1 MSTYGNQPPPNPG
14 PGQYGGPQQPPSGGT
29 YGGNTYGSPSGGA
42 PYSGGTYGSAPGA
55 APTSGGTYGAAPTS
69 GGTYGSAPTS
79 GGTYGSAP
87 AGGTQYGGAP
97 YGAPVGAPGGAPY
110 GGGPAGGPPP
120 YGSQPPP
127 QGTNGLS
134 IAGLVLAFLF
144 APIGFIL
151 SIIGLIQA
159 GKRGQKGKG
168 LAVAGII
175 VSLLV
180 MIGSG
185 VLIAATASTVTK
197 LADPG
202 CTVGKS
208 AVLDNTDKI
217 SNPDTLKQGLQAT
230 ITGLDS
236 AVAKAKHSDVRD
248 AMKALRDDYNQM
260 LQAVNTG
267 TAPDSNLTNKITSDG
282 NRVDS
287 LCSIGTK

>member
-1 MSTYGNQPPPNPG
+1 MSTYGNQQPPNPG
-14 PGQYGGPQQPPSGGT
+14 PGQYGSPQPPPGGTT
-29 YGGNTYGSPSGGA
+29 YGGNTYGSPSSGA
-42 PYSGGTYGSAPGA
+42 PYG
-55 APTSGGTYGAAPTS
+55 

-79 GGTYGSAP
+79 GGTYGAPP
-87 AGGTQYGGAP
+87 AGAPQYGGAP
-97 YGAPVGAPGGAPY
+97 YGSAPGGAPY

-120 YGSQPPP
+120 YGSQPPQ

-134 IAGLVLAFLF
+134 IAGLVLAFLI
-144 APIGFIL
+144 APVGFIL
-151 SIIGLIQA
+151 SVIGLVQA

-168 LAVAGII
+168 LAIAGII
-175 VSLLV
+175 ISLLL

-185 VLIAATASTVTK
+185 VLVAAAASKVTK

-202 CTVGKS
+202 CTIGKS

-217 SNPDTLKQGLQAT
+217 SNPDTLKEGLQAT
-230 ITGLDS
+230 ITGLD
-236 AVAKAKHSDVRD
+236 KAIAQASHSDVRD

-260 LQAVNTG
+260 LNAVTTG
-267 TAPDSNLTNKITSDG
+267 TPPDSNLTNKITTDG

>member
-1 MSTYGNQPPPNPG
+1 MSTYGNQQPPNPG
-14 PGQYGGPQQPPSGGT
+14 PGQYGSPQPPPGGTT
-29 YGGNTYGSPSGGA
+29 YGGNTYGSPSSGA
-42 PYSGGTYGSAPGA
+42 PYSGGTYGS

-79 GGTYGSAP
+79 GGTYGAPP
-87 AGGTQYGGAP
+87 AGAPQYGGAP
-97 YGAPVGAPGGAPY
+97 YGSAPGGAPY

-120 YGSQPPP
+120 YGSQPPR

-134 IAGLVLAFLF
+134 IAGLVLSWTGL
-144 APIGFIL
+144 IGLIL
-151 SIIGLIQA
+151 SIIGLVQA

-175 VSLLV
+175 ISLIV
-180 MIGSG
+180 MIGG
-185 VLIAATASTVTK
+185 VVLVAATASKVTK

-202 CTVGKS
+202 CTIGKS
-208 AVLDNTDKI
+208 AVLDNSDKI
-217 SNPDTLKQGLQAT
+217 NNPDTIKEGLQAT
-230 ITGLDS
+230 ITGLDR
-236 AVAKAKHSDVRD
+236 AVAQANHSDVRD

-260 LQAVNTG
+260 LNAVTTG
-267 TAPDSNLTNKITSDG
+267 TPPDSNLTNKITTDG